1 MFSSFE
7 RIRPLAALV
16 ARLVLGAIMV
26 VHGSQKIFPRGALY
40 QFTQNVAH
48 LGLPYWLGYV
58 AAFTELFGGAF
69 LILGLLVHL
78 AALGIAIDMAVA
90 IIKVHLHHGLIGQG
104 GYEFPSPV
112 LLWQRFSWVPD
123 PAISRRT
130 GTYFVA
136 VPDGEWADFQ
146 QNEEYRAS
154 GFI

>member
-26 VHGSQKIFPRGALY
+26 VHGAQKIFPRGALY

-78 AALGIAIDMAVA
+78 AALGIAIDMTVA

-104 GYEFPSPV
+104 GYEFPLACFGLAVV
-112 LLWQRFSWVPD
+112 LMGTGPGYIAADGYVFRG
-123 PAISRRT
+123 RT
-130 GTYFVA
+130 G
-136 VPDGEWADFQ
+136 
-146 QNEEYRAS
+146 R
-154 GFI
+154 

>member
-26 VHGSQKIFPRGALY
+26 VHGAQKIFHSGALY

-48 LGLPYWLGYV
+48 LGLPSWLGYV
-58 AAFTELFGGAF
+58 AAFTEFFGGAF

-90 IIKVHLHHGLIGQG
+90 IIKVHLHHGLTGQG
-104 GYEFPSPV
+104 GYEFPLACFALAVV
-112 LLWQRFSWVPD
+112 L
-123 PAISRRT
+123 IGT
-130 GTYFVA
+130 GPGYIA
-136 VPDGEWADFQ
+136 ADGYVFRG
-146 QNEEYRAS
+146 RA
-154 GFI
+154 GR